1 MASSCSINAGGC
13 RRTINIMLYGRDG
26 EQAAIERLLEGVRAG
41 LGGVLVVRGE
51 PGIGK
56 SALLGFAVS
65 SAADFRVLRAAGIE
79 AESGLAY
86 ATLHQLLH
94 PVLDGSERLPA
105 AQADALRTAFG
116 LKETDVPDR
125 FLVAIAVLTLLSEVA
140 GQRPV
145 LCVVDEQ
152 IQADA
157 A

>member
-1 MASSCSINAGGC
+1 MSRQTVEPADGQFVFDQRGRAAG

-41 LGGVLVVRGE
+41 LGGVLVVRGD

-65 SAADFRVLRAAGIE
+65 SADDFRVLRAAGVE

-94 PVLDGSERLPA
+94 PVLDGWNGCRPRRPA
-105 AQADALRTAFG
+105 R
-116 LKETDVPDR
+116 
-125 FLVAIAVLTLLSEVA
+125 
-140 GQRPV
+140 
-145 LCVVDEQ
+145 
-152 IQADA
+152 
-157 A
+157 